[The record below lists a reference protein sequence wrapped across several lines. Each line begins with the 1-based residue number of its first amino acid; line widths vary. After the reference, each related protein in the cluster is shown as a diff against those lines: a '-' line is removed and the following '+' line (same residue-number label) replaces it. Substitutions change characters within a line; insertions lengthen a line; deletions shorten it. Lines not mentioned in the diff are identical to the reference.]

1 MPFENVKYFLEILQ
15 ILLDYFLFAVLT
27 LMYHSTRGKRLQTT
41 KGIKS
46 CKKVQM
52 CIEWCTRVWK
62 KSRHSR
68 PGQWILLLRASNF
81 SHWGGGGGGGGGY
94 SGFQVTGMIKGLF
107 WVWNFQFW
115 DFFRKENFG
124 KLFFWVAWF
133 KWGFFGVF
141 QLMFVFFVL
150 YHFMLSG
157 NFYGLEIQLGI
168 FLVLNFGSGIFL
180 GFVESPRDFLGNF

>member
-46 CKKVQM
+46 CNKLQM
-52 CIEWCTRVWK
+52 CIELCTGVWK
-62 KSRHSR
+62 MSRHNR

-81 SHWGGGGGGGGGY
+81 SHGGGTPDFKWQGWSKDFFGFEFSI
-94 SGFQVTGMIKGLF
+94 SG
-107 WVWNFQFW
+107 
-115 DFFRKENFG
+115 FFRKENFG

-141 QLMFVFFVL
+141 KTNVCIFRVISFYAFWKFLWLGNSAWDVFGVKFW
-150 YHFMLSG
+150 FR
-157 NFYGLEIQLGI
+157 N
-168 FLVLNFGSGIFL
+168 FL
-180 GFVESPRDFLGNF
+180 GFVGSPRDFLGNF

>member
-1 MPFENVKYFLEILQ
+1 MPFENVKYFLGILQ

-52 CIEWCTRVWK
+52 CIELCTRVWK
-62 KSRHSR
+62 KSCYSR
-68 PGQWILLLRASNF
+68 PGHNGLSYSGQVTFPI
-81 SHWGGGGGGGGGY
+81 GGGGRGVGY

-107 WVWNFQFW
+107 WVWNFQFQ

-141 QLMFVFFVL
+141 KTNVCIFRVI
-150 YHFMLSG
+150 S
-157 NFYGLEIQLGI
+157 FYAFWK
-168 FLVLNFGSGIFL
+168 FLW
-180 GFVESPRDFLGNF
+180 LGNSAWDIFGFCWKPQGFFG

>member
-46 CKKVQM
+46 CKKVKM
-52 CIEWCTRVWK
+52 CIELCTRVWK
-62 KSRHSR
+62 KSHHSR

-81 SHWGGGGGGGGGY
+81 SHWGGGGVGGWGY

-107 WVWNFQFW
+107 WVWNFQFR

-133 KWGFFGVF
+133 KWGFLGVFKTNVCIFRVISFYAFWKFLWLGNSAWDIFGVKF
-141 QLMFVFFVL
+141 WF
-150 YHFMLSG
+150 
-157 NFYGLEIQLGI
+157 
-168 FLVLNFGSGIFL
+168 
-180 GFVESPRDFLGNF
+180 RDFFGFCWKPQGFFG

>member
-52 CIEWCTRVWK
+52 CIELCTRVWRVLRISSDRDDQRTFLGLK
-62 KSRHSR
+62 FS
-68 PGQWILLLRASNF
+68 IL
-81 SHWGGGGGGGGGY
+81 
-94 SGFQVTGMIKGLF
+94 GFFQEGKFWQVI
-107 WVWNFQFW
+107 
-115 DFFRKENFG
+115 
-124 KLFFWVAWF
+124 FWVAWF

-141 QLMFVFFVL
+141 KTNVCIFRVISFYTFWKFLWL
-150 YHFMLSG
+150 G
-157 NFYGLEIQLGI
+157 NSAWDI
-168 FLVLNFGSGIFL
+168 FGVKFWF
-180 GFVESPRDFLGNF
+180 RDFLGFCWKPQGLFG